1 MSDRIT
7 TVDHWTI
14 AVPTVQRLWPLIDV
28 YGRIERALGHGTTP
42 VAVDTRTLVA
52 SSSVA

>member
-1 MSDRIT
+1 MSERTT
-7 TVDHWTI
+7 TVDHWAI

-28 YGRIERALGHGTTP
+28 YGRIERALGQATTQ
-42 VAVDTRTLVA
+42 VAGDTRTLVA